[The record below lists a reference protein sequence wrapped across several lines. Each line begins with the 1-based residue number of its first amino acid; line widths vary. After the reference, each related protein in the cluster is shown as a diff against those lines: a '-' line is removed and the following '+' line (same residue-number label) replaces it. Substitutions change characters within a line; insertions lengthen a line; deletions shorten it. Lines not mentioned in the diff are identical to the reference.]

1 MAVAILWA
9 NEIMHGNTT
18 YDRVPRLLKDK
29 VKEILIN
36 AGKGE
41 LVTE

>member
-9 NEIMHGNTT
+9 NEIMCGNTT
-18 YDRVPRLLKDK
+18 YDKVPRLLKAK
-29 VKEILIN
+29 VKDILIN
-36 AGKGE
+36 AGKGD

>member
-9 NEIMHGNTT
+9 NEIMHDNAK
-18 YDRVPRLLKDK
+18 YADVPRMLKEK
-29 VKEILIN
+29 VKTILIN
-36 AGKGE
+36 AGKGD

>member
-9 NEIMHGNTT
+9 NEIMHGNAD
-18 YDRVPRLLKDK
+18 YASVPRLLKAK
-29 VKEILIN
+29 VKDILIN
-36 AGKGE
+36 AGKGD